1 MIRTLYR
8 GIQKTLSEEQEK
20 WEEGKVTVLLT
31 HHLKQDVNSVQK
43 ITGWPPPTKNDYHFC
58 I

>member
-43 ITGWPPPTKNDYHFC
+43 ITG
-58 I
+58 